1 MAFPVYAPVIAVA
14 LTISLI
20 VIWVIYRRQQLL
32 RRQAEA
38 NPEHNGVFASSGSS
52 PGGPH
57 GGYGASQYPPQSQYP
72 AQYPQQQYSPAQQYG
87 GAPAGGVYNYSQAP
101 PANAGH
107 GAVYGQPVQYSGG
120 APPSNNNSNLY
131 V

>member
-52 PGGPH
+52 PGGP
-57 GGYGASQYPPQSQYP
+57 
-72 AQYPQQQYSPAQQYG
+72 QQHSPAQQYG
-87 GAPAGGVYNYSQAP
+87 GAPAGGVYNYSQVP

-107 GAVYGQPVQYSGG
+107 GAVYGQPALYSGG
-120 APPSNNNSNLY
+120 APPQSNNDNLY
-131 V
+131 NNNVYA